1 MVGRASRSLGY
12 SDPPQPTASPDH
24 APSSRSACPTRSAR
38 PGLPANPVHPGH
50 PRDWSGA
57 AAGQPLTL
65 LHFNDFHGQLEPYP
79 NPETGKN
86 SGGIA
91 RLAGLIE
98 AIRAEDPQRPLLLLF
113 AGDQLQGSIRLTRRV
128 GRPDEPSAKDPRL
141 GCKPARRS
149 HFPPAPKG

>member
-1 MVGRASRSLGY
+1 MRLG
-12 SDPPQPTASPDH
+12 P
-24 APSSRSACPTRSAR
+24 AR
-38 PGLPANPVHPGH
+38 PVRHVRTVRSVPAFLLTVVTLVILGIGL
-50 PRDWSGA
+50 GA

-98 AIRAEDPQRPLLLLF
+98 AIRAEDPRRPLLLLF
-113 AGDQLQGSIRLTRRV
+113 AGDLLQGSIRLTRRA

-141 GCKPARRS
+141 GVSQHGEVTSHWRPRVEAQMEVSGGMAQARTI
-149 HFPPAPKG
+149 

>member
-1 MVGRASRSLGY
+1 MTLRVLLPLSLALV
-12 SDPPQPTASPDH
+12 TW
-24 APSSRSACPTRSAR
+24 
-38 PGLPANPVHPGH
+38 V
-50 PRDWSGA
+50 A